1 MEPIYLYD
9 TTLRDGTQGENITF
23 SADEKVK
30 IALRLDDIGI
40 HYIEGGW
47 PGSNPKDM
55 QFFDLAKRVSFKN
68 ARLVAFGSTRKPGT
82 TPEQDPNLQ
91 ALLASGTP
99 TVTIFGK
106 SWDMHVEEIMAN
118 SLEENLAMINHSVGY
133 LKSNGRETIY
143 DAEHFF
149 DGYKHNPDYAVQT
162 LFAALDGGADFIVL
176 CDTNGGTLPF
186 EIDSIFKEVQQLL
199 VDRDDAGSNDITV
212 KLGIHTHNDCG
223 LAVANTITAVHA
235 GAVMVQGTINGY
247 GERCGNAD
255 LTSVVPV
262 LDLKMNKPCIS
273 GDNLKKLKPLSRY
286 ISETANQVPVNNRP
300 FVGKSAFAHKG
311 GIHVSAIMKAPKAY
325 EHMDPAL
332 VGNQRRVLV
341 SDMSGK
347 SNVVYKAR
355 ELGIELDTNGYDSSK
370 IVSEIK
376 QLEQQ
381 GYQFDVA
388 DGSFKILMEK
398 FTDQFE
404 PLFTLESFRVTIEKD
419 KDQPCSSQATMK
431 ISVGGKEEITAAEG
445 YGPVSAL
452 DNALRKAL
460 DRFFPDLDTMRLVD
474 FKVRVIDG
482 NRATAAKVRVF
493 IESRDQDKIWSTIG
507 VSEIRIR
514 SGVPSGYQKTSS
526 KPAGRHW
533 PTAFNSNWQVK
544 IKFAAA
550 MSRHRKNC
558 RFLISNQIRII
569 VSKESTID

>member
-82 TPEQDPNLQ
+82 APEQDPNLQ

-118 SLEENLAMINHSVGY
+118 SLEENLAMINDSVRY
-133 LKSNGRETIY
+133 LKNDGRETIY

-149 DGYKHNPDYAVQT
+149 DGYKHNPEYAVKT

-199 VDRDDAGSNDITV
+199 VDRNAAESNDITV

-223 LAVANTITAVHA
+223 LAVANTITALHS

-255 LTSVVPV
+255 LTSVIPV

-273 GDNLKKLKPLSRY
+273 GDNLKKLKSLSRY

-507 VSEIRIR
+507 VSEDIIEA
-514 SGVPSGYQKTSS
+514 S
-526 KPAGRHW
+526 
-533 PTAFNSNWQVK
+533 WQALADSFQFK
-544 IKFAAA
+544 LASENEI
-550 MSRHRKNC
+550 RHRKAPAQEELPI
-558 RFLISNQIRII
+558 FG
-569 VSKESTID
+569 K